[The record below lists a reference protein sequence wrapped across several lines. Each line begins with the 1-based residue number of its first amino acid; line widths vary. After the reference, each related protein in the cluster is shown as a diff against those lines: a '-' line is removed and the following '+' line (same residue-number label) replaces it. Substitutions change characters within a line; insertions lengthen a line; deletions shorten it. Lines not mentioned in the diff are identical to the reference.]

1 MYIYIHIYQQITF
14 IYTSLY
20 MQERARGDMSYQID
34 TFLPLL
40 YNKSLLAV
48 GRRSAQPK
56 FVEKSYARAL
66 RSPGKPLWTLKNEIT
81 DHLFSCSIRVAP
93 YSMQ

>member
-66 RSPGKPLWTLKNEIT
+66 RSPGKPLWTLKKEIT

>member
-1 MYIYIHIYQQITF
+1 MYIYIYRHITF

-20 MQERARGDMSYQID
+20 MQEQARGNMSYQID
-34 TFLPLL
+34 TFLQLL

-56 FVEKSYARAL
+56 FVEKSYATAL
-66 RSPGKPLWTLKNEIT
+66 RSPGKSLWTLTEIT
-81 DHLFSCSIRVAP
+81 DRLFSCSIRVAP
-93 YSMQ
+93 YSMRK

>member
-1 MYIYIHIYQQITF
+1 
-14 IYTSLY
+14 
-20 MQERARGDMSYQID
+20 MQERARGNMSYQIYN

-40 YNKSLLAV
+40 CNKSLLAV

-66 RSPGKPLWTLKNEIT
+66 RSPGKSLWTLTEIT
-81 DHLFSCSIRVAP
+81 DHLFSRSIRVAP
-93 YSMQ
+93 YSMQK